1 MEEEAMELPVQQAA
15 VPDAQSGDLKIAS
28 PAPVDDAGVLLA
40 ELARAV
46 DRDLSTPDHA
56 PATERAY
63 AHDWADFV
71 AFCGRHR
78 LESLPAAP
86 QTLALYLKALETLRS
101 RSPAGIRAGTVGLS
115 LPTLR
120 RRLAAIA
127 SRHAS
132 AKVETPTDHPLVRKL
147 LRRYSRSR
155 GTATQKKEPL
165 LVEQL
170 PALVTAMP
178 DDEPAA
184 RDRAL
189 LLLGYAGAFRR
200 AELVALDVEHL
211 RFSKAG
217 LYVWITAA
225 KNDPRKKG
233 RELYVPRLPTDSP
246 SRALC
251 AVAALERWL
260 KIVGAGPVFRTFDLR
275 GRLTA
280 TRLDPGDVARILRR
294 RAAAAG
300 MTGDFAGH
308 SLRRGFI
315 TNAAKKKIPIESIKR
330 VTGQRS
336 SGIVLDYVAAAT
348 LDDDPPLLEIV
359 G

>member
-1 MEEEAMELPVQQAA
+1 MNPHYGLRVVRGEPEA
-15 VPDAQSGDLKIAS
+15 AS
-28 PAPVDDAGVLLA
+28 PATVDDASILA

-46 DRDLSTPDHA
+46 DRDLATPDHA

-63 AHDWADFV
+63 AHDWGDFV
-71 AFCGRHR
+71 TFCERHG
-78 LESLPAAP
+78 LDSLPAVP
-86 QTLALYLKALETLRS
+86 QTLALYLKALETSRS
-101 RSPAGIRAGTVGLS
+101 QSPAGIRSGRGPQGLA

-127 SRHAS
+127 SRHAT
-132 AKVETPTDHPLVRKL
+132 AGLETPTDHPLVRRM

-155 GTATQKKEPL
+155 GTAAKKKEPL
-165 LVEQL
+165 LVERL
-170 PALVTAMP
+170 PALLMAMP
-178 DDEPAA
+178 DDLPAA

-200 AELVALDVEHL
+200 SELVALNVEDL
-211 RFSKAG
+211 RFSKRG
-217 LYVWITAA
+217 LNVWIASA

-233 RELYVPRLPTDSP
+233 RELYVPRLPMASP
-246 SRALC
+246 SAQLC

-260 KIVGAGPVFRTFDLR
+260 ETVGPAGPVFRTFDLR
-275 GRLTA
+275 GQLTEK
-280 TRLDPGDVARILRR
+280 RLDPGDVARILRR

-300 MTGDFAGH
+300 VAGDFAGH

>member
-1 MEEEAMELPVQQAA
+1 M
-15 VPDAQSGDLKIAS
+15 I
-28 PAPVDDAGVLLA
+28 A

-46 DRDLSTPDHA
+46 DADLSTPDHA

-63 AHDWADFV
+63 AHDWDDFV
-71 AFCGRHR
+71 SFCGLQG

-86 QTLALYLKALETLRS
+86 ETLALYLKALETRRS
-101 RSPAGIRAGTVGLS
+101 RSPRAARAANVLTGLPAGVRPQRLA

-120 RRLAAIA
+120 RRLAAIS
-127 SRHAS
+127 SRHAT
-132 AKVETPTDHPLVRKL
+132 AGIETPTDHPLVRKM
-147 LRRYSRSR
+147 LRRYARTR
-155 GTATQKKEPL
+155 GTALQKKDPL
-165 LVEQL
+165 LVDRL
-170 PALVTAMP
+170 PSLVLAMG
-178 DDEPAA
+178 DDLSA
-184 RDRAL
+184 RRDQAL

-200 AELVALDVEHL
+200 SELFALDVDDL
-211 RFSKAG
+211 RFSATG
-217 LYVWITAA
+217 LFVWISAA

-233 RELYVPRLPTDSP
+233 RELYVPRLPKTNGLPGAD
-246 SRALC
+246 LC
-251 AVAALERWL
+251 AVTALERWL
-260 KIVGAGPVFRTFDLR
+260 QTVGREGPVFRTFDLR
-275 GRLTA
+275 GRLTGN
-280 TRLDPGDVARILRR
+280 RLDPGDVARILRR
-294 RAAAAG
+294 RCVAAG
-300 MTGDFAGH
+300 VDGDFEGH

>member
-1 MEEEAMELPVQQAA
+1 VEARAHDAQLVPGGLRGSGVAAQAA
-15 VPDAQSGDLKIAS
+15 G
-28 PAPVDDAGVLLA
+28 DDAAAFLA
-40 ELARAV
+40 ELARSV
-46 DRDLSTPDHA
+46 ERDLSTPDHA

-63 AHDWADFV
+63 AHDWADFLT
-71 AFCGRHR
+71 FCGRHA
-78 LESLPAAP
+78 LEPLPAAP
-86 QTLALYLKALETLRS
+86 QTLALYLKALETRRS
-101 RSPAGIRAGTVGLS
+101 RSPAGMRAGTAGLA

-127 SRHAS
+127 SRHAT
-132 AKVETPTDHPLVRKL
+132 AGLETPTDHPLVRKL

-155 GTATQKKEPL
+155 GTAVRKKEPL
-165 LVEQL
+165 LVERL
-170 PALVTAMP
+170 PALLLAMP
-178 DDEPAA
+178 DDLAAA

-200 AELVALDVEHL
+200 SELVALDAEQL
-211 RFSKAG
+211 RFSTAG
-217 LYVWITAA
+217 LYVWIAAA
-225 KNDPRKKG
+225 KNDPRKTG
-233 RELYVPRLPTDSP
+233 RELYVPRLPAGFQNAS
-246 SRALC
+246 LC

-260 KIVGAGPVFRTFDLR
+260 AAVGAAGPVFRTFDLR
-275 GRLTA
+275 GRLTD

-294 RAAAAG
+294 RAATAG
-300 MTGDFAGH
+300 VAGDFAGH

-348 LDDDPPLLEIV
+348 LDDDPPLLEILS
-359 G
+359 